1 MAAAK
6 QRAEARQVGG
16 GTLKDAANRMLQK

>member
-16 GTLKDAANRMLQK
+16 GTLKGAAKQMLQN